1 MITKFKIL
9 CAKFWPRI
17 FVALARWFVIVCAGV
32 ATLVAQGR
40 VQAQTQAQASAAPQN
55 FPAAQ
60 PAPGGPLSSVP
71 EAQPPSI
78 SLSPAV
84 VMARGAFGQGLTQTL
99 TLSNQTS
106 AEFVFDLVAEDVVV
120 KNGQRV
126 YVPAGETPR
135 SIAAT
140 AVFSQKTVIV
150 QPYTSS
156 SVDVRLTIPPETGIR
171 AMVAVFRGTNRLQTS
186 SSAVGDRKSVV

>member
-1 MITKFKIL
+1 M
-9 CAKFWPRI
+9 CAVLAEDFRCFGPLVRDCLRRCSDAGCPRPCSGADPSPSLTGSAEPSCCSI
-17 FVALARWFVIVCAGV
+17 HARRSALVCPG
-32 ATLVAQGR
+32 
-40 VQAQTQAQASAAPQN
+40 SAAA
-55 FPAAQ
+55 FHIVE
-60 PAPGGPLSSVP
+60 PGGRDGPRSVWP
-71 EAQPPSI
+71 GAYADSDSQPP
-78 SLSPAV
+78 
-84 VMARGAFGQGLTQTL
+84 
-99 TLSNQTS
+99 NQPS
-106 AEFVFDLVAEDVVV
+106 AEFVFDLVAEHVVV

-171 AMVAVFRGTNRLQTS
+171 AMVAVFRGTNRLQT
-186 SSAVGDRKSVV
+186 